1 MVVRGLFS
9 RTVLVTRIATVVL
22 AVACAGSGRR
32 AAVAAPAPAGAP
44 DEDLNSKGVALRL
57 AGNNRAALEPFQKA
71 YDLTHSPRATAQ
83 LGLVY
88 QSLGRWELA
97 EPLVAKALQSHDD
110 AWVRKYEAELGRALE
125 VIRNHVAHVEL
136 VSDPSQAE
144 VVVNGA
150 VAVRLPLSEPVTV
163 AAGQVDLEFRAPG
176 YRNAV
181 RTLTVKSYQY
191 ERVFVRLERE
201 SRGSAEKATAIAP
214 SAADATNPSGSSSDV
229 RASAGGAA
237 SSAGSAPSGAGVDA
251 RRLVKWTSLGLAGA
265 ALGTGIV
272 ATAIHSSS
280 VEEFRSAHGGGC
292 LDDGGRAVDGAGN
305 PVPDCQGALT
315 TYRNARVWQWIGFVG
330 AGVFAATW
338 LVLQLTEPDEHPST
352 SAAAGTARATAWV
365 CLPSP
370 MGTSAA
376 AAACALRF

>member
-1 MVVRGLFS
+1 M
-9 RTVLVTRIATVVL
+9 
-22 AVACAGSGRR
+22 
-32 AAVAAPAPAGAP
+32 AAPAGTSASAP
-44 DEDLNSKGVALRL
+44 DEDLNAKGVALRL
-57 AGNNRAALEPFQKA
+57 AGNNKAALEPFQKA

-97 EPLVAKALQSHDD
+97 EPLVAKASQSRED
-110 AWVRKYEAELGRALE
+110 AWIKKYQVELGRALE
-125 VIRNHVAHVEL
+125 VIRNHVAHVEI
-136 VSDPSQAE
+136 VTDPPQSE

-150 VAVRLPLSEPVTV
+150 VAARLPLADPVTV
-163 AAGQVDLEFRAPG
+163 VAGQVDLEFRATG

-181 RTLTVKSYQY
+181 RTLNVKAYQY

-201 SRGSAEKATAIAP
+201 AGGVVDKPAVVTPSVSDATSGGAP
-214 SAADATNPSGSSSDV
+214 STDV
-229 RASAGGAA
+229 RAQASAGAGAP
-237 SSAGSAPSGAGVDA
+237 AGAGNPSPSGIDA
-251 RRLVKWTSLGLAGA
+251 RRVVKWTSLGLAGA

-272 ATAIHSSS
+272 ATAIHSSN

-305 PVPDCQGALT
+305 AVPDCQGSLT
-315 TYRNARVWQWIGFVG
+315 TYRNARTWQWIGFVG

-338 LVLQLTEPDEHPST
+338 LVLQLTEPDERPSA
-352 SAAAGTARATAWV
+352 STAVRTERTTAWA
-365 CLPSP
+365 CLPSLV
-370 MGTSAA
+370 GTTGA